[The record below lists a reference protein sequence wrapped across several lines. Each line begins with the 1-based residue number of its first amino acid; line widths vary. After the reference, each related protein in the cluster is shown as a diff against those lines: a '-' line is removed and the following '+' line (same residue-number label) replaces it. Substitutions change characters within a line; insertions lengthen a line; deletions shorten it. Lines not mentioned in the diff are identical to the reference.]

1 MLAAVMG
8 GCTNNQEIFEQKEG
22 RVPLSLRTY
31 VAGQTRADVSLSDI
45 NSLGEGF
52 QLTATYLDAARNQET
67 MFNTL
72 FYVNP
77 DNGMCSDASSTQ
89 YYWPSQRDTTVT
101 FVGLYPTSRINET
114 LWFNTQ
120 SGSDRI
126 IFSADDMSDYLYT
139 YTRTSCNAATNGS
152 VTLNFKHLQA
162 YAVLQVKCDDAT
174 RNYQLTGASLTMPG
188 QAYCDCT
195 TGEIKVLMSDD
206 VTYEIVMA
214 NDPVTEISDATA
226 KRVGSL
232 MAIAASGSGS
242 ACTLTLTFQHD
253 TNSGTPR
260 TYTRTAEVNLVAG
273 YQNTITATIS
283 GDTPLSVSVSA
294 LENWHIDHDA
304 VDLGLPSG
312 LLWATCNVGAD
323 NPEDYGDYF
332 AWGETTPHYSDGGST
347 SNPTWLDGYEAG
359 YWWETYKYCNG
370 SQTTLTKYCNDANSG
385 ADSFTD
391 TLTILTA
398 DDDAASVIWGGEWR
412 MPTAKEWDELI
423 ENCTWTPTSNYN
435 GTGIAGQI
443 VEGQKGNSIFLPAAG
458 CRYYTYDVGI
468 GSYAYYWSSSLY
480 STTSATYLH
489 FDIEDTVNPVR
500 DLRVRGHSVRA
511 VRKP

>member
-1 MLAAVMG
+1 MKRVIWSLTVLAAVMG
-8 GCTNNQEIFEQKEG
+8 GCTNNQEIFEQKES

-31 VAGQTRADVSLSDI
+31 VAGQTRANVSLSDI
-45 NSLGEGF
+45 NSLSEGF
-52 QLTATYLDAARNQET
+52 QLTATYLDAERNQET

-260 TYTRTAEVNLVAG
+260 TYTRTADVTLVAG
-273 YQNTITATIS
+273 YQNTITANIS

-294 LENWHIDHDA
+294 LENWQIDHDA
-304 VDLGLPSG
+304 VDLSLTSG
-312 LLWATCNVGAD
+312 LLWATCNVGAEE
-323 NPEDYGDYF
+323 PEESGSFF
-332 AWGETTPHYSDGGST
+332 AWGEIAPKTSYSWSNYNHGNGGNLALS
-347 SNPTWLDGYEAG
+347 
-359 YWWETYKYCNG
+359 KYCTDPIYG
-370 SQTTLTKYCNDANSG
+370 EEDGKTTLE
-385 ADSFTD
+385 
-391 TLTILTA
+391 A
-398 DDDAASVIWGGEWR
+398 DDDVAIQLWGGKWR
-412 MPTAKEWDELI
+412 MPTQDDWDKLADE
-423 ENCTWTPTSNYN
+423 CTWTLATQNDVK
-435 GTGIAGQI
+435 GWI
-443 VEGQKGNSIFLPAAG
+443 VEGKENGNSIFLPLVGFYESQLSYYNTAG
-458 CRYYTYDVGI
+458 F
-468 GSYAYYWSSSLY
+468 YWSSTLSG
-480 STTSATYLH
+480 STPTSAYIMNISESSH
-489 FDIEDTVNPVR
+489 NSAA
-500 DLRVRGHSVRA
+500 GHPRYYGASVRA
-511 VRKP
+511 VREP